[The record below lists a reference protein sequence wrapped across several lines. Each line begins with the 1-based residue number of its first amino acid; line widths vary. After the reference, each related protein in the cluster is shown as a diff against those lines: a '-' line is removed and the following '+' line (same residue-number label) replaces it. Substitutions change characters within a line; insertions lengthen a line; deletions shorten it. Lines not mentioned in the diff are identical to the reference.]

1 MVWLAAL
8 EPAEQMEV
16 NLPPPRRSLV
26 PEATGPSKLH
36 HVVKHTDAERRYE
49 HLLNVGLGTLFKVQQ
64 ADLLLLR
71 KEGGK
76 GVTSP
81 SAGCAATDRGG
92 GGGEGGCGEGSGDG
106 EGRGVASGE
115 VAGRGEARRRGGG
128 GRRGGRRR
136 RKERRRSAGCRER
149 RGGVLSV
156 CPCRH
161 VCRQHLSCV
170 HPAPVSPS
178 SLSIAGHAPL
188 GWTCRKRSGRPS
200 SGPPRPP
207 GSIRI
212 RSVSSPAAV
221 LRGRR
226 PRARWARSAAS
237 LSCSVRSGRSS
248 FTHVL
253 ASIVRMSW
261 HQLMA

>member
-1 MVWLAAL
+1 MAKGGEWRV
-8 EPAEQMEV
+8 
-16 NLPPPRRSLV
+16 
-26 PEATGPSKLH
+26 
-36 HVVKHTDAERRYE
+36 ERW
-49 HLLNVGLGTLFKVQQ
+49 
-64 ADLLLLR
+64 
-71 KEGGK
+71 
-76 GVTSP
+76 
-81 SAGCAATDRGG
+81 RGG
-92 GGGEGGCGEGSGDG
+92 ERPEGEGEGGRRQG
-106 EGRGVASGE
+106 GR
-115 VAGRGEARRRGGG
+115 G

-188 GWTCRKRSGRPS
+188 GWTCRRRSGRPS

-212 RSVSSPAAV
+212 RSVSAPAAV

-226 PRARWARSAAS
+226 PRARWARSAAFP
-237 LSCSVRSGRSS
+237 SGSAKARIWRILGFN
-248 FTHVL
+248 FTNVL
-253 ASIVRMSW
+253 APAEGLGPTSHGFCTVFGFCYLLVWGYIADLSMVPRLRRGRLASRA
-261 HQLMA
+261 LRTPFISCAVKKNS

>member
-1 MVWLAAL
+1 MRVAVMAKGGEWR
-8 EPAEQMEV
+8 V
-16 NLPPPRRSLV
+16 
-26 PEATGPSKLH
+26 
-36 HVVKHTDAERRYE
+36 ERW
-49 HLLNVGLGTLFKVQQ
+49 
-64 ADLLLLR
+64 
-71 KEGGK
+71 
-76 GVTSP
+76 
-81 SAGCAATDRGG
+81 RGG
-92 GGGEGGCGEGSGDG
+92 ERPEGEGEGGRRQG
-106 EGRGVASGE
+106 GR
-115 VAGRGEARRRGGG
+115 G

-188 GWTCRKRSGRPS
+188 GWTRRRRSGRPS

-212 RSVSSPAAV
+212 RSVSAPAAV

-226 PRARWARSAAS
+226 PRARWARSAAFPQ
-237 LSCSVRSGRSS
+237 LLRKHGFGGRSWLQFYECLGTS
-248 FTHVL
+248 
-253 ASIVRMSW
+253 
-261 HQLMA
+261 

>member
-1 MVWLAAL
+1 MAKGGEWRV
-8 EPAEQMEV
+8 
-16 NLPPPRRSLV
+16 
-26 PEATGPSKLH
+26 
-36 HVVKHTDAERRYE
+36 ERW
-49 HLLNVGLGTLFKVQQ
+49 
-64 ADLLLLR
+64 
-71 KEGGK
+71 
-76 GVTSP
+76 
-81 SAGCAATDRGG
+81 RGG
-92 GGGEGGCGEGSGDG
+92 ERPEGEGEGGRRQG
-106 EGRGVASGE
+106 GR
-115 VAGRGEARRRGGG
+115 G

-188 GWTCRKRSGRPS
+188 GWTCRRRSGRPS

-248 FTHVL
+248 FTHVFNCTYL
-253 ASIVRMSW
+253 SSLSLSIVRMSW
-261 HQLMA
+261 HQLMACPADITQFVHGIRILLFARVGVYRRFVNGTASATRAPCGQSP

>member
-1 MVWLAAL
+1 MWICLKAQGFLSQVQEKRAA
-8 EPAEQMEV
+8 A
-16 NLPPPRRSLV
+16 
-26 PEATGPSKLH
+26 
-36 HVVKHTDAERRYE
+36 
-49 HLLNVGLGTLFKVQQ
+49 VGRLQ
-64 ADLLLLR
+64 
-71 KEGGK
+71 
-76 GVTSP
+76 
-81 SAGCAATDRGG
+81 
-92 GGGEGGCGEGSGDG
+92 
-106 EGRGVASGE
+106 
-115 VAGRGEARRRGGG
+115 GEAR
-128 GRRGGRRR
+128 
-136 RKERRRSAGCRER
+136 GCLVR
-149 RGGVLSV
+149 VSL
-156 CPCRH
+156 CRH

-188 GWTCRKRSGRPS
+188 GWTCRRRSGRPS

-253 ASIVRMSW
+253 APAEGLGPTSPDSCTVFGFCYLLVWGYIADLSMVPRLRRGRLASRA
-261 HQLMA
+261 LRTPFISCAVKKNFDA

>member
-1 MVWLAAL
+1 MAKGGEWRV
-8 EPAEQMEV
+8 
-16 NLPPPRRSLV
+16 
-26 PEATGPSKLH
+26 
-36 HVVKHTDAERRYE
+36 ERW
-49 HLLNVGLGTLFKVQQ
+49 
-64 ADLLLLR
+64 
-71 KEGGK
+71 
-76 GVTSP
+76 
-81 SAGCAATDRGG
+81 RGG
-92 GGGEGGCGEGSGDG
+92 ERPEGEGEGGRRQG
-106 EGRGVASGE
+106 GR
-115 VAGRGEARRRGGG
+115 G

-188 GWTCRKRSGRPS
+188 GWTCRRRSGRPS

-226 PRARWARSAAS
+226 PRARWARSAFPSTDLADV
-237 LSCSVRSGRSS
+237 LGFN
-248 FTHVL
+248 FTNVL
-253 ASIVRMSW
+253 APLKACVRPRPTSAGFVRPLGPGKRYRYG
-261 HQLMA
+261 HAGVKRYAVRGPSGIACGGTLE

>member
-1 MVWLAAL
+1 MAKGGEWRV
-8 EPAEQMEV
+8 
-16 NLPPPRRSLV
+16 
-26 PEATGPSKLH
+26 
-36 HVVKHTDAERRYE
+36 ERW
-49 HLLNVGLGTLFKVQQ
+49 
-64 ADLLLLR
+64 
-71 KEGGK
+71 
-76 GVTSP
+76 
-81 SAGCAATDRGG
+81 RGG
-92 GGGEGGCGEGSGDG
+92 ERPEGEGEGGRRQG
-106 EGRGVASGE
+106 GR
-115 VAGRGEARRRGGG
+115 G

-188 GWTCRKRSGRPS
+188 GWTCRRRSGRPS

-237 LSCSVRSGRSS
+237 LSCSVRKHGFGGRSWLQ
-248 FTHVL
+248 FYVL
-253 ASIVRMSW
+253 APAEGLGPTSPDSCTVFGFWLFARVGVYRRFVNGTASATRAPCG
-261 HQLMA
+261 QSP

>member
-1 MVWLAAL
+1 MREAAVRVAVMAKGG
-8 EPAEQMEV
+8 EWRV
-16 NLPPPRRSLV
+16 
-26 PEATGPSKLH
+26 
-36 HVVKHTDAERRYE
+36 ERW
-49 HLLNVGLGTLFKVQQ
+49 
-64 ADLLLLR
+64 
-71 KEGGK
+71 
-76 GVTSP
+76 
-81 SAGCAATDRGG
+81 RGG
-92 GGGEGGCGEGSGDG
+92 ERPEGEGEGGRRQG
-106 EGRGVASGE
+106 GR
-115 VAGRGEARRRGGG
+115 G

-188 GWTCRKRSGRPS
+188 GWTCRRRSGRPS

-248 FTHVL
+248 FTHVS
-253 ASIVRMSW
+253 SIVRMSW
-261 HQLMA
+261 HQLKACPRPRLTSPDSCTVFGFCYLLVWGYIADLSMVPRLRRGRLAGILRGQKSI

>member
-1 MVWLAAL
+1 MASVRTAFGGREGAVAVREAAVRVAVMAKGG
-8 EPAEQMEV
+8 EWRV
-16 NLPPPRRSLV
+16 
-26 PEATGPSKLH
+26 
-36 HVVKHTDAERRYE
+36 ERW
-49 HLLNVGLGTLFKVQQ
+49 
-64 ADLLLLR
+64 
-71 KEGGK
+71 
-76 GVTSP
+76 
-81 SAGCAATDRGG
+81 RGG
-92 GGGEGGCGEGSGDG
+92 ERPEGEGEGGRRQG
-106 EGRGVASGE
+106 GR
-115 VAGRGEARRRGGG
+115 G

-188 GWTCRKRSGRPS
+188 GWTCRRRSGRPS

-226 PRARWARSAAS
+226 PRARWARSAAFPQLLPMHES
-237 LSCSVRSGRSS
+237 TDGFGGRSWLQFYECLGTS
-248 FTHVL
+248 
-253 ASIVRMSW
+253 
-261 HQLMA
+261 

>member
-1 MVWLAAL
+1 MAKGGEWRV
-8 EPAEQMEV
+8 
-16 NLPPPRRSLV
+16 
-26 PEATGPSKLH
+26 
-36 HVVKHTDAERRYE
+36 ERW
-49 HLLNVGLGTLFKVQQ
+49 
-64 ADLLLLR
+64 
-71 KEGGK
+71 
-76 GVTSP
+76 
-81 SAGCAATDRGG
+81 RGG
-92 GGGEGGCGEGSGDG
+92 ERPEGEGEGGRRQG
-106 EGRGVASGE
+106 GR
-115 VAGRGEARRRGGG
+115 G

-188 GWTCRKRSGRPS
+188 GWTCRRRSGRPS

-248 FTHVL
+248 FTHVFNCTYL
-253 ASIVRMSW
+253 SSISLSIVRTYS
-261 HQLMA
+261 LLGEKREGGCVL

>member
-1 MVWLAAL
+1 MAKGGEWRV
-8 EPAEQMEV
+8 
-16 NLPPPRRSLV
+16 
-26 PEATGPSKLH
+26 
-36 HVVKHTDAERRYE
+36 ERW
-49 HLLNVGLGTLFKVQQ
+49 
-64 ADLLLLR
+64 
-71 KEGGK
+71 
-76 GVTSP
+76 
-81 SAGCAATDRGG
+81 RGG
-92 GGGEGGCGEGSGDG
+92 ERPEGEGEGGRRQG
-106 EGRGVASGE
+106 GR
-115 VAGRGEARRRGGG
+115 G

-188 GWTCRKRSGRPS
+188 GWTCRRRSGRPS

-253 ASIVRMSW
+253 APAEGLPPSTADIVQFVHGIRILLFARVGVYRRFVNGTASATRAPCG
-261 HQLMA
+261 QSP

>member
-1 MVWLAAL
+1 MAKGGEWRV
-8 EPAEQMEV
+8 
-16 NLPPPRRSLV
+16 
-26 PEATGPSKLH
+26 
-36 HVVKHTDAERRYE
+36 ERW
-49 HLLNVGLGTLFKVQQ
+49 
-64 ADLLLLR
+64 
-71 KEGGK
+71 
-76 GVTSP
+76 
-81 SAGCAATDRGG
+81 RGG
-92 GGGEGGCGEGSGDG
+92 ERPEGEGEGGRRQG
-106 EGRGVASGE
+106 GR
-115 VAGRGEARRRGGG
+115 G

-188 GWTCRKRSGRPS
+188 GWTCRRRSGRPS

-253 ASIVRMSW
+253 APAEGLPPSTAQITWFLHGIRILLFARVGVYRRFVNGTASATRAPSLASLYVLRG
-261 HQLMA
+261 QN